1 MFNHIASWERVS
13 GDAGVAEAAGE
24 THLLYE
30 EYAGGE
36 RCQPFLREGCG
47 SEGLLTCRHSFPQHL
62 VYGSRVWIDTYAGV
76 PGG

>member
-30 EYAGGE
+30 EYAG
-36 RCQPFLREGCG
+36 EGN
-47 SEGLLTCRHSFPQHL
+47 
-62 VYGSRVWIDTYAGV
+62 GV
-76 PGG
+76 NLFFGKAAVRKGY